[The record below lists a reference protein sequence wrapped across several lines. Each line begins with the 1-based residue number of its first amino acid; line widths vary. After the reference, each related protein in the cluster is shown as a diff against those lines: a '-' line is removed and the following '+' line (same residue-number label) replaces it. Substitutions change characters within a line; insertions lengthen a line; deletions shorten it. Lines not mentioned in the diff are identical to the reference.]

1 MRLSFPNPC
10 RSYDA
15 GKSRVCFW
23 GYDNTIEITFF
34 IEADAL
40 KQLCPEMSGVE
51 SGFLQAFDAA
61 LRRIHEVADKLY
73 VRGHNVSCAYIL
85 AAKDF

>member
-10 RSYDA
+10 RSFDA

-23 GYDNTIEITFF
+23 GYDSTIEITFF

-40 KQLCPEMSGVE
+40 KQLCPGMSGVE
-51 SGFLQAFDAA
+51 SGFLQAFDAV
-61 LRRIHEVADKLY
+61 RNKIHEVADKVY
-73 VRGHNVSCAYIL
+73 TRGSKGTCAYIL
-85 AAKDF
+85 STRDF